1 MNRSL
6 RNSTETY
13 YTVRDKF
20 LMNCDILKCQA
31 KLSLLHREVNL
42 IGAQRVSQEHCN
54 ERSQMELHGDAV
66 LTLLYFSSSNIS
78 VALIV
83 TEVQN
88 VSVVKCPDVRA
99 QKDNHKNNRTTCF
112 FFFFFLLFH
121 SVALKRKRFPTKQ
134 CDCICRELFL
144 VQVVSTTGE
153 NCENVCF
160 CDIYFLACSFAGCRS
175 LLPIVLK
182 LGEKLHR

>member
-42 IGAQRVSQEHCN
+42 IVAQRVSQEHWK
-54 ERSQMELHGDAV
+54 EWSQMELHGDAF

-88 VSVVKCPDVRA
+88 VSVVKCPDVRT
-99 QKDNHKNNRTTCF
+99 QKDNHKNNRATCF
-112 FFFFFLLFH
+112 FF
-121 SVALKRKRFPTKQ
+121 
-134 CDCICRELFL
+134 
-144 VQVVSTTGE
+144 
-153 NCENVCF
+153 
-160 CDIYFLACSFAGCRS
+160 YCS
-175 LLPIVLK
+175 IQW
-182 LGEKLHR
+182 H